1 MRPVRV
7 LFLVVASAAAL
18 LAAGAVPAGAAT
30 TVMRLDGIGPLKL
43 GMTRTAA
50 LATGW
55 LANRQPG
62 CELESPRPI
71 DYRFS
76 GPNAPRGL
84 HGTADFQGGKLRAL
98 SFTGGAR
105 TATGVTVGRTT
116 TARMV
121 ARYRSVGFAASAQFV
136 STFGGTFV
144 RVRRRPGGADVIGG
158 FARRRTGTVLAIP
171 GVPGCEYGRSA
182 AVDAGDHGLG
192 PVDDRGGL
200 DDVALHPEL
209 VRIEAEGEPEELRE
223 VEDRHVELAADR
235 ALGQRLLEVEVQVAQ
250 RARRHEAIRVR
261 VDRVAEVAA
270 GLAKRH
276 LVVHRDDRDAAALVL
291 ALLLDHGAADR
302 IDDLVQVDVA
312 RVACFDP

>member
-1 MRPVRV
+1 MTARRR
-7 LFLVVASAAAL
+7 LLATAAAL
-18 LAAGAVPAGAAT
+18 LLAGASVAAT
-30 TVMRLDGIGPLKL
+30 AATASATTRLHLDGIGPLKL

-105 TATGVTVGRTT
+105 TATGVTVGHTT

-144 RVRRRPGGADVIGG
+144 RVRRRPGGADVIGA
-158 FARRRTGTVLAIP
+158 FARRRTVTVLA
-171 GVPGCEYGRSA
+171 VPVVPVCE
-182 AVDAGDHGLG
+182 
-192 PVDDRGGL
+192 
-200 DDVALHPEL
+200 
-209 VRIEAEGEPEELRE
+209 
-223 VEDRHVELAADR
+223 
-235 ALGQRLLEVEVQVAQ
+235 
-250 RARRHEAIRVR
+250 
-261 VDRVAEVAA
+261 
-270 GLAKRH
+270 
-276 LVVHRDDRDAAALVL
+276 
-291 ALLLDHGAADR
+291 
-302 IDDLVQVDVA
+302 
-312 RVACFDP
+312 